1 PTDIVATQGE
11 LTMPRPVSWLPRLE
25 EIRRSVKNS
34 VRSHYERKDIER
46 LFQIQPRAAQALI
59 RGIAP
64 SAKVGSSFLLAR
76 ADLETFLDRLA
87 EGAEPTSL
95 RRPQSP
101 AAPRRSLRELIQQDA
116 LAATLDT
123 APETLSFE
131 TGRVSIAFRSMEEL
145 ANALVALA
153 QILS

>member
-1 PTDIVATQGE
+1 MGHRAVQGGEEGPRRSQRWPALCHTRGGASGGREQEKPTDSVATQGE
-11 LTMPRPVSWLPRLE
+11 LTMPRPVSWLSRLA

-46 LFQIQPRAAQALI
+46 LFQIQPRAAQTLI

-76 ADLETFLDRLA
+76 GDLEGFLDRVA

-95 RRPQSP
+95 
-101 AAPRRSLRELIQQDA
+101 L
-116 LAATLDT
+116 
-123 APETLSFE
+123 
-131 TGRVSIAFRSMEEL
+131 
-145 ANALVALA
+145 
-153 QILS
+153 